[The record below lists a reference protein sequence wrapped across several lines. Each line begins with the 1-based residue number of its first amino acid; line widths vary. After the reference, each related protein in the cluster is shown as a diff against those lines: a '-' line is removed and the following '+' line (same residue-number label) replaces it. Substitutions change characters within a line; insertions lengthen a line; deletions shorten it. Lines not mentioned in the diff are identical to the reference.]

1 MGTQCTHKTKKLD
14 LLNDFLLIALRP
26 RWAQRG
32 FVPTGQTKKTNK
44 NKQKKCRGRLL
55 LDGTAR
61 QSSRACHLRCLAKN
75 PNADSTTSPQDHELV
90 AGDCHRADALR
101 NLTEKE
107 ICAVTVAS
115 DEFVWKRR
123 CCGISVGVFGKAAQ
137 MARPT

>member
-1 MGTQCTHKTKKLD
+1 M
-14 LLNDFLLIALRP
+14 
-26 RWAQRG
+26 
-32 FVPTGQTKKTNK
+32 
-44 NKQKKCRGRLL
+44 

-115 DEFVWKRR
+115 DEFVVLEAAMLWNQRWGFWQGSADGTPYLTDEQYLQATSMGKFPHERQNKFLLVECKIKLILIDRR
-123 CCGISVGVFGKAAQ
+123 LRVYPLA
-137 MARPT
+137 